1 MTTVHTNAVEGI
13 SSVERERRRK
23 AVEVSIHSL
32 EMEGLA
38 VSDDD
43 IVAGEEFIAGEM
55 TLDEFIER
63 GLARFVRA

>member
-13 SSVERERRRK
+13 SSVEHERRRK